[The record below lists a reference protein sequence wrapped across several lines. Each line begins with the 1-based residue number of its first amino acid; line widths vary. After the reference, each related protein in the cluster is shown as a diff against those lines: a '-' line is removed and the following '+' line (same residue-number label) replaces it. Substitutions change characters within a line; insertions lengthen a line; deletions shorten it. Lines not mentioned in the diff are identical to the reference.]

1 MAADIVA
8 FDLDALGFAG
18 AEHDPVAGLVFCTPA
33 QVAFSMING
42 RIIVERG
49 ILTTLDLGRHRIRH
63 RAAARAIA
71 RAETM

>member
-8 FDLDALGFAG
+8 FDLDGLGFAG

-42 RIIVERG
+42 RVIVDHG
-49 ILTTLDLGRHRIRH
+49 VLTTLDVPAHRIRH
-63 RAAARAIA
+63 RMAARAIA
-71 RAETM
+71 RAERI